1 MGLHSFLGVLLVF
14 FYKIYRLRVIAI
26 FVFFVFEVSRGW
38 IVVRYFCFVDN
49 IWSLFARSFALRS
62 LARCCRCVAHLVIAR
77 SLCHFVSLSLLSRL
91 LATWSSKSLS
101 RCGCGDRV
109 IFN

>member
-62 LARCCRCVAHLVIAR
+62 LARSLVAPSLILSSLAR
-77 SLCHFVSLSLLSRL
+77 SVTSCLSRYSLACL
-91 LATWSSKSLS
+91 LLGLRNRFLAAAAVTE
-101 RCGCGDRV
+101 
-109 IFN
+109 